1 MAQDK
6 KVFEIKINGLT
17 ESVDAVKSLN
27 KELNILDEKLKSL
40 QNAKIN
46 IKVQGNTPD
55 TTKTKVSGNTGTDS
69 QVEKQTQQQ
78 NALAKLQ
85 QQIAQQ
91 QAKNAAMVTTEY
103 QQQYQELVKIREA
116 NKEVEQIQ
124 KQIATGVRDTN
135 GEYTN
140 TLQGQRAYLS
150 ELQKTFNSQEMGTEE
165 WRKAADELLRVRELV
180 KGIEQSTGDYR
191 RNVGNYPSGAKELVT
206 LFQEYQQQIEET
218 NRSLNELKNSMS
230 GLSQDS
236 DEYKKIAVQ
245 VSELEDKLSETTE
258 AAKGLNDELSKKIQI
273 NVGSTVQYFDDVD
286 QAAENLQKQLRAL
299 ALEGQQGTKQW
310 NDTINAYGRVQK
322 AIMATTREVDAFVAS
337 STGLKQ
343 TISIMQGF
351 SGLAS
356 LGVGIQGLFGGQNED
371 LDKALQKFTQLTL
384 VMQGIQ
390 TIQKQMATEGDA
402 FGRIMKQS
410 WDWANGIAGAFG
422 KITGKIL
429 GIIPG
434 AKSVGNALK
443 NSLQWIGNKGSQ
455 IKSLIDVNAV
465 NNEIKQVQKELNDMA
480 FTASNVALQQYSTN
494 FQKIADIAAKVKIAP
509 DTKGL
514 QEVSN
519 YISLMEEELERL
531 KQDDISFGRIDPTI
545 KDDIN
550 QLTQD
555 LDKWKDIQLKIETGD
570 TKGALESINEEL
582 NTMGE
587 TLKNNAQ
594 QTDEATQ
601 KYAELQ
607 QKLAQLKQQSAEAEQ
622 NTGTLGKGLSKLGV
636 FGKVVSSVLIGIGRA
651 AKIAAASLKAL
662 AASTV
667 ILLVIQVAL
676 EAVMKLIEG
685 LTSLWKD
692 WFGPSDSDLAK
703 TVENFDALAASIE
716 NANNKLQDLN
726 KQVERKQTTG
736 ALSSYDALKEKLNNV
751 KASAEEA
758 RKSLQQ
764 YAAELETTKAL
775 NDDNVSDF
783 ETDTWWNSEDSYSSM
798 EDFKKRYKVLVKAVS
813 QGVDEMKAKTGSGG
827 WFLTADDAKA
837 DLAVMQKAI
846 IGKIQYDINN
856 IDFSKGE
863 EAYREF
869 IQIINDETNASALAN
884 IEELFPE
891 DKWQQG
897 LKRRI
902 DAYRNF
908 AEQYLDLNAQ
918 MAAANRELQRTI
930 DDNNNAAIDDPYERA
945 NAQRKTAMEREL
957 QDAADNEELKASIR
971 AKYAREERDA
981 KKAHQKQLEADAK
994 AARQKALQNQYTA
1007 MQSEIDLMQD
1017 GLEKQ
1022 KKILE
1027 LQKKQA
1033 VDAATEQGASK
1044 KTIANIIENYNRQIL
1059 KLELE
1064 FTKNIE
1070 KLYKTRNQNLLQLEL
1085 DYLAQIK
1092 EVDRSIWDRQMDIKR
1107 QMEEFVQ
1114 QDYEFNLNFE
1124 ITENQPIEKYVD
1136 NLVGYYTDLEKAQQ
1150 QYVERKKKLDIEAEN
1165 EQYNRNKTDV
1175 DEQYQ
1180 ERLRSYS
1187 DWLDTQNEL
1196 LNQALEDGLISQTQ
1210 YDNMKTE
1217 NQKKADQYLQDE
1229 TERYNANIEQM
1240 DKDHQQKLTEIDRN
1254 ALEEK
1259 RQYTKEA
1266 LDNIIQTYNDFY
1278 NEIEQIGEL
1287 KTKKNVSAIG
1297 IINFKKEKAN
1307 LKNMKSQYEKLM
1319 ADLQKEYQDLQ
1330 AKFDNNEI
1338 SFNDFR
1344 LAQKELDDL
1353 VAEINA
1359 KYADV
1364 NNRLNSLFSTV
1375 VQSVMQAT
1383 QQYVQ
1388 AFSSIWSSIS
1398 SLMEMSLDNEE
1409 RRLEKEKEILDE
1421 EYDMLEE
1428 QYQKQEELEK
1438 KHTDR
1443 INSIEDEL
1451 KTARGDR
1458 REHLIDQ
1465 LAQERNAQL
1474 KALENERAIEKEKEQ
1489 NQKKQQ
1495 QLEKQQE
1502 ALEKKRWE
1510 QNKKNQIVQATI
1522 NTYTAVTNALAVQP
1536 WFVGLALSAVALAL
1550 GMAQVSKIQAQKYY
1564 AKGGLLEGK
1573 PHSQGGIKVGNTGIE
1588 VEGGE
1593 FVTNKITTRQNLPLL
1608 EYINSKKK
1616 PLTREDIINYYDGKE
1631 RPFIT
1636 KSITNKFAQGGELS
1650 TMQNIDVRD
1659 LVNYQQ
1665 PQDNAQYVVSVV
1677 DIINAADN
1685 VRNVQTLAGLN
1696 R

>member
-27 KELNILDEKLKSL
+27 KELNTLDEKLKSL

-55 TTKTKVSGNTGTDS
+55 TTKVKVSGNTGTNS

-103 QQQYQELVKIREA
+103 QQQYQELVKIKEA

-206 LFQEYQQQIEET
+206 LFQEYQTQIEET
-218 NRSLNELKNSMS
+218 NRSLNELKDSMR

-286 QAAENLQKQLRAL
+286 QAAESLQKQLRAL

-310 NDTINAYGRVQK
+310 NDTINAYGKVQK
-322 AIMATTREVDAFVAS
+322 AIMATTREVDAFIAS

-343 TISIMQGF
+343 TITIMQGF
-351 SGLAS
+351 TGVAS
-356 LGVGIQGLFGGQNED
+356 LGQGLMGLFGGQSEE
-371 LDKALQKFTQLTL
+371 LDKTLAKFTQMTMIL
-384 VMQGIQ
+384 QGIQ
-390 TIQKQMATEGDA
+390 TIKKQMETEGDA
-402 FGRIMKQS
+402 FGQMMTKTWS
-410 WDWANGIAGAFG
+410 WVDGL
-422 KITGKIL
+422 T
-429 GIIPG
+429 
-434 AKSVGNALK
+434 S
-443 NSLQWIGNKGSQ
+443 SLSKTI
-455 IKSLIDVNAV
+455 
-465 NNEIKQVQKELNDMA
+465 KELDSYGRVIKKYGSGEDELFVGAVDHLQA
-480 FTASNVALQQYSTN
+480 FADKIHQLPSEVFDAYKNMIRTADKNKVNFFDLFAFDSDELRKKFGDEVADAMDKLN
-494 FQKIADIAAKVKIAP
+494 
-509 DTKGL
+509 
-514 QEVSN
+514 E
-519 YISLMEEELERL
+519 SLA
-531 KQDDISFGRIDPTI
+531 
-545 KDDIN
+545 N
-550 QLTQD
+550 
-555 LDKWKDIQLKIETGD
+555 
-570 TKGALESINEEL
+570 
-582 NTMGE
+582 
-587 TLKNNAQ
+587 NNAS
-594 QTDEATQ
+594 DAADDLKDYAT
-601 KYAELQ
+601 AEQMATGSTTGLTTSMMKLGKAGPVVARGL
-607 QKLAQLKQQSAEAEQ
+607 KLA
-622 NTGTLGKGLSKLGV
+622 
-636 FGKVVSSVLIGIGRA
+636 A
-651 AKIAAASLKAL
+651 AGLKAL
-662 AASTV
+662 VSASVVGLIIVAITEALN
-667 ILLVIQVAL
+667 LLTDGLKWLYDTITGNDL
-676 EAVMKLIEG
+676 GKAVE
-685 LTSLWKD
+685 D
-692 WFGPSDSDLAK
+692 
-703 TVENFDALAASIE
+703 FDGLAASIE

-726 KQVERKQTTG
+726 KQIERKQTTG
-736 ALSSYDALKEKLNNV
+736 ALSSYDALKEKLDNV

-764 YAAELETTKAL
+764 YAAELETTKDL

-798 EDFKKRYKVLVKAVS
+798 EDFKKRYQTLVKAVS
-813 QGVDEMKAKTGSGG
+813 QGVDEMEAKTGDGSW
-827 WFLTADDAKA
+827 WFTADDAKN

-846 IGKIQYDINN
+846 IGKIQYDISN
-856 IDFSKGE
+856 IDFSKPE
-863 EAYREF
+863 EAYRKF

-930 DDNNNAAIDDPYERA
+930 DDNNNAAIDDPYQRA
-945 NAQRKTAMEREL
+945 NAQRQTAMEREL
-957 QDAADNEELKASIR
+957 QDAANNEELKASIR

-981 KKAHQKQLEADAK
+981 RRAHQKQLAADAK

-1007 MQSEIDLMQD
+1007 MQAEIDLMQD

-1033 VDAATEQGASK
+1033 VDSAREQGASK
-1044 KTIANIIENYNRQIL
+1044 ATIAKIVENYNRQIL
-1059 KLELE
+1059 KLEID

-1085 DYLAQIK
+1085 DYLAQLK
-1092 EVDRSIWDRQMDIKR
+1092 EVDRSIWDRQMDIKK
-1107 QMEEFVQ
+1107 QIEDFAQ

-1124 ITENQPIEKYVD
+1124 ITNNPPIEEYVN
-1136 NLVGYYTDLEKAQQ
+1136 NLVKYYQDLESAQQ

-1165 EQYNRNKTDV
+1165 EQYNRNKVDA

-1180 ERLRSYS
+1180 ERTRSYTQ
-1187 DWLDTQNEL
+1187 WLETQNEL
-1196 LNQALEDGLISQTQ
+1196 LDQALKDGLISQTQ
-1210 YDNMKTE
+1210 YDKMERE
-1217 NQKKADQYLQDE
+1217 NQNKADQYLQDE

-1240 DKDHQQKLTEIDRN
+1240 DKDHQQRLAEIDRN
-1254 ALEEK
+1254 ATEQK

-1266 LDNIIQTYNDFY
+1266 LDNLIQTYNDFY
-1278 NEIEQIGEL
+1278 NEIEQIGE
-1287 KTKKNVSAIG
+1287 KQTKKNTSGIG
-1297 IINFKKEKAN
+1297 IINYTKEKAN
-1307 LKNMKSQYEKLM
+1307 LKNMQSQYTKLM
-1319 ADLQKEYQDLQ
+1319 TDIQKEYQDLQ
-1330 AKFDNNEI
+1330 TKFDNNEI

-1344 LAQKELDDL
+1344 LAKKELDGL
-1353 VAEINA
+1353 SAEITE
-1359 KYADV
+1359 KYNDV
-1364 NNRLNSLFSTV
+1364 SNKLKNLFSTV

-1398 SLMEMSLDNEE
+1398 SLMEMSLDNEQ
-1409 RRLEKEKEILDE
+1409 RRLEKEQELLQE

-1443 INSIEDEL
+1443 VNSIEDEL

-1465 LAQERNAQL
+1465 LAQERNAQI
-1474 KALENERAIEKEKEQ
+1474 KALENERAIGKEKEQ

-1522 NTYTAVTNALAVQP
+1522 NTYTAVSNALAVSP

-1550 GMAQVSKIQAQKYY
+1550 GMAQVAKIKAQKYY
-1564 AKGGLLEGK
+1564 ADGGLLTGK
-1573 PHSQGGIKVGNTGIE
+1573 SHSQGGIKIPGTNIE
-1588 VEGGE
+1588 VEGNE
-1593 FVTNKITTRQNLPLL
+1593 YVINKTTTKYNQPLV
-1608 EYINSKKK
+1608 EYINSK
-1616 PLTREDIINYYDGKE
+1616 R
-1631 RPFIT
+1631 RPIT
-1636 KSITNKFAQGGELS
+1636 KEDLINFYDNGQHKLINKNLTGKYAEGGQLPV
-1650 TMQNIDVRD
+1650 MNDIDVRD

-1665 PQDNAQYVVSVV
+1665 PQDNTQYVVSVV
-1677 DIINAADN
+1677 DIVNAADN
-1685 VRNVQTLAGLN
+1685 VRQIETLAGIN
-1696 R
+1696 K

>member
-1 MAQDK
+1 MKDK
-6 KVFEIKINGLT
+6 KVFTIQINNLQ

-27 KELNILDEKLKSL
+27 KELNTLDEKLKSL

-55 TTKTKVSGNTGTDS
+55 TTKVKVSGNTGTDS

-103 QQQYQELVKIREA
+103 QQQYQELVKIKEA

-124 KQIATGVRDTN
+124 KQIATGVRDAN

-206 LFQEYQQQIEET
+206 LFQEYQTQIEET

-310 NDTINAYGRVQK
+310 NDTINAYGKVQK
-322 AIMATTREVDAFVAS
+322 AIMATTREVDAFIAS

-343 TISIMQGF
+343 TITIMQGF
-351 SGLAS
+351 TGVAS
-356 LGVGIQGLFGGQNED
+356 LGQGLMGLFGGQSEEF
-371 LDKALQKFTQLTL
+371 DKMLAKFTQMTL
-384 VMQGIQ
+384 VLQGIQ
-390 TIQKQMATEGDA
+390 TIKKQMETEGDA
-402 FGRIMKQS
+402 FGKIMSKTWNWVDGLTNNLSKTIKELDSYRRVIKKYGSEKNDLFKGATEQM
-410 WDWANGIAGAFG
+410 IAFRD
-422 KITGKIL
+422 KIRQLPSEVLDAYNNMLHT
-429 GIIPG
+429 
-434 AKSVGNALK
+434 AKEK
-443 NSLQWIGNKGSQ
+443 ENKVN
-455 IKSLIDVNAV
+455 LIDLFAFDSDELRKKFG
-465 NNEIKQVQKELNDMA
+465 NE
-480 FTASNVALQQYSTN
+480 VADAMDKFN
-494 FQKIADIAAKVKIAP
+494 
-509 DTKGL
+509 
-514 QEVSN
+514 E
-519 YISLMEEELERL
+519 SLA
-531 KQDDISFGRIDPTI
+531 
-545 KDDIN
+545 N
-550 QLTQD
+550 
-555 LDKWKDIQLKIETGD
+555 
-570 TKGALESINEEL
+570 
-582 NTMGE
+582 
-587 TLKNNAQ
+587 NNAS
-594 QTDEATQ
+594 DAANDLKDFAT
-601 KYAELQ
+601 A
-607 QKLAQLKQQSAEAEQ
+607 AQMAQGST
-622 NTGTLGKGLSKLGV
+622 TGLTSSMMKLGKAGP
-636 FGKVVSSVLIGIGRA
+636 VV
-651 AKIAAASLKAL
+651 AKGMRVAAAGLKAL
-662 AASTV
+662 MSATV
-667 ILLVIQVAL
+667 VGLIIVAITEAINLLIDGV
-676 EAVMKLIEG
+676 KLLHDTITG
-685 LTSLWKD
+685 N
-692 WFGPSDSDLAK
+692 DLGKA
-703 TVENFDALAASIE
+703 VENFDGLAASIE

-726 KQVERKQTTG
+726 KETERKQTTG
-736 ALSSYDALKEKLNNV
+736 ALSSYDALKEKLDNV

-798 EDFKKRYKVLVKAVS
+798 DDFKKRYQTLVKAVS
-813 QGVDEMKAKTGSGG
+813 QGVDEMEAKTGSGSW
-827 WFLTADDAKA
+827 WFTADDAKN

-846 IGKIQYDINN
+846 IGKIQYDISN
-856 IDFSKGE
+856 IDFSKPE
-863 EAYREF
+863 EAYRKF

-891 DKWQQG
+891 DQWQQG

-908 AEQYLDLNAQ
+908 AEQYLDLDAQ

-930 DDNNNAAIDDPYERA
+930 DDNNNAAIDDPYQRA
-945 NAQRKTAMEREL
+945 NAQRQTAMEREL
-957 QDAADNEELKASIR
+957 EDAANNEELKASIR

-981 KKAHQKQLEADAK
+981 RRAHQKQLAADAK

-1007 MQSEIDLMQD
+1007 MQAEIDLMQE

-1033 VDAATEQGASK
+1033 VDSAREQGASK
-1044 KTIANIIENYNRQIL
+1044 ATIAKIVENYNRQIL
-1059 KLELE
+1059 KLELD

-1085 DYLAQIK
+1085 DYLAQLK
-1092 EVDRSIWDRQMDIKR
+1092 EVDRSIWDRQMDIKK
-1107 QMEEFVQ
+1107 QIEDFAQ
-1114 QDYEFNLNFE
+1114 QDYEFKLNFE
-1124 ITENQPIEKYVD
+1124 ITDNPSIEEYVN
-1136 NLVGYYTDLEKAQQ
+1136 NLVKYYQDLESAQQ
-1150 QYVERKKKLDIEAEN
+1150 QYVERKKKLDVEAEN
-1165 EQYNRNKTDV
+1165 EQYNRNKTDA

-1196 LNQALEDGLISQTQ
+1196 LDQALKDGLISQTQ
-1210 YDNMKTE
+1210 YDNMKSE

-1240 DKDHQQKLTEIDRN
+1240 DKDHQQRLVEIDRN
-1254 ALEEK
+1254 ANEQK
-1259 RQYTKEA
+1259 RQNTKEA
-1266 LDNIIQTYNDFY
+1266 LDNVIQTYNDFY
-1278 NEIEQIGEL
+1278 NEIEQAGE
-1287 KTKKNVSAIG
+1287 KQTKQNTSGIG
-1297 IINFKKEKAN
+1297 IINYTKERAN
-1307 LKNMKSQYEKLM
+1307 LKNMQSQYTKLM
-1319 ADLQKEYQDLQ
+1319 TDIQKEYQDLQ
-1330 AKFDNNEI
+1330 NKFDNNEI

-1344 LAQKELDDL
+1344 LAKKELDGL
-1353 VAEINA
+1353 SAEITE
-1359 KYADV
+1359 KY
-1364 NNRLNSLFSTV
+1364 NNVSNQLKNLFSTV
-1375 VQSVMQAT
+1375 AQSVMQAT

-1388 AFSSIWSSIS
+1388 SFSSIWSSIS
-1398 SLMEMSLDNEE
+1398 SLMEMSLDNEQ
-1409 RRLEKEKEILDE
+1409 RRLEKEQELLEE

-1443 INSIEDEL
+1443 VNSIEDEL

-1465 LAQERNAQL
+1465 LAQERNAQI
-1474 KALENERAIEKEKEQ
+1474 KALDNERAIEKEKEQ

-1536 WFVGLALSAVALAL
+1536 WFLGLALSAVALAL
-1550 GMAQVSKIQAQKYY
+1550 GMAQVAKIQSQKYY

-1636 KSITNKFAQGGELS
+1636 KSITNKFGQGGELPI
-1650 TMQNIDVRD
+1650 MQNIDVRD
-1659 LVNYQQ
+1659 LVNYT
-1665 PQDNAQYVVSVV
+1665 PQTDDRPIYVAVTEIENAME
-1677 DIINAADN
+1677 N
-1685 VRNVQTLAGLN
+1685 VRQVRVLAGAD
-1696 R
+1696 

>member
-27 KELNILDEKLKSL
+27 KELNTLDEKLKSL

-55 TTKTKVSGNTGTDS
+55 TTKTKVSGNTGTNS

-103 QQQYQELVKIREA
+103 QQQYQELVKIKEA

-206 LFQEYQQQIEET
+206 LFQEYQTQIEET

-258 AAKGLNDELSKKIQI
+258 TAKGLNDELSKKIQI

-322 AIMATTREVDAFVAS
+322 AIMATTREVDAFIAS

-343 TISIMQGF
+343 TIAVMQGF

-356 LGVGIQGLFGGQNED
+356 LGVGIQGLFGGQNEE
-371 LDKALQKFTQLTL
+371 LDKSLQKFTQLTL
-384 VMQGIQ
+384 VMQGLQ
-390 TIQKQMATEGDA
+390 TVQKQMQTEGDA
-402 FGRIMKQS
+402 FGRILKQS
-410 WDWANGIAGAFG
+410 WEWANKLAGGIGSLIG
-422 KITGKIL
+422 KIPGIKQLGQVGKK
-429 GIIPG
+429 
-434 AKSVGNALK
+434 AFEWA
-443 NSLQWIGNKGSQ
+443 GNKGTQ
-455 IKSLIDVNAV
+455 IKSVIDVNAV
-465 NNEIKQVQKELNDMA
+465 EKEIKQVQKELNDMA
-480 FTASNVALQQYSTN
+480 FTASNVALQQYSVN

-531 KQDDISFGRIDPTI
+531 KQDDISFGSIDPTI

-555 LDKWKDIQLKIETGD
+555 IDKWKDIQIKIETGD
-570 TKGALESINEEL
+570 AKGALESINDEL

-587 TLKNNAQ
+587 TLKNNAEQ
-594 QTDEATQ
+594 SDEAAQ
-601 KYAELQ
+601 KYAQLQ
-607 QKLAQLKQQSAEAEQ
+607 QKLAELKQQSAEAQ
-622 NTGTLGKGLSKLGV
+622 SKLGVLGKSLSKLGG
-636 FGKVVSSVLIGIGRA
+636 FGKGVASVLIGISNA
-651 AKIAAASLKAL
+651 AKIAAKSLKAM

-667 ILLVIQVAL
+667 ILLAIQLAL

-685 LTSLWKD
+685 LTSLWNWATGAD
-692 WFGPSDSDLAK
+692 TAK
-703 TVENFDALAASIE
+703 LVENFDGLAASIE
-716 NANNKLQDLN
+716 NAKNKLDDLN
-726 KQVERKQTTG
+726 KQTERKKAEG
-736 ALSSYDALKEKLNNV
+736 AINSYQELKEKIDNV
-751 KASAEEA
+751 
-758 RKSLQQ
+758 
-764 YAAELETTKAL
+764 TKAAQQAGTSL
-775 NDDNVSDF
+775 KQFVSDMENTKDINLKTF

-798 EDFKKRYKVLVKAVS
+798 NDFKKRYQTLVKAVS
-813 QGVDEMKAKTGSGG
+813 QGVDEMKAKTGSGSW
-827 WFLTADDAKA
+827 WFTADDAKS
-837 DLAVMQKAI
+837 DLAEMQKAI
-846 IGKIQYDINN
+846 IGKLQYDINN
-856 IDFSKGE
+856 IDFSEGE
-863 EAYREF
+863 DAYRKF
-869 IQIINDETNASALAN
+869 INLINDETNASALAN
-884 IEELFPE
+884 IDELFPE

-897 LKRRI
+897 LKQRI

-908 AEQYLDLNAQ
+908 AEQMYGLNTQLAQQTASMARQIQDNLD
-918 MAAANRELQRTI
+918 
-930 DDNNNAAIDDPYERA
+930 AAISDPYQRA
-945 NAQRKTAMEREL
+945 NAQRKTAMQREL
-957 QDAADNEELKASIR
+957 EEAKGNAKLQDSIR
-971 AKYAREERDA
+971 QKYAREEADA
-981 KKAHQKQLEADAK
+981 RKAHQKQLAADAK

-1007 MQSEIDLMQD
+1007 MQAEIDLMED

-1033 VDAATEQGASK
+1033 VDAAREQGASK
-1044 KTIANIIENYNRQIL
+1044 ATIAKIVENYNRQIL

-1085 DYLAQIK
+1085 EYLAQLK
-1092 EVDRSIWDRQMDIKR
+1092 EVDRSIWDRQMDIKK
-1107 QMEEFVQ
+1107 QIEDFAQ

-1124 ITENQPIEKYVD
+1124 ITNNPPIEEYVN
-1136 NLVGYYTDLEKAQQ
+1136 NLVGYYQDLEAAQQ

-1165 EQYNRNKTDV
+1165 EQYDRNQTDAY
-1175 DEQYQ
+1175 EQYQ
-1180 ERLRSYS
+1180 ERTRAYS
-1187 DWLDTQNEL
+1187 QWLETQNEL
-1196 LNQALEDGLISQTQ
+1196 LKQALEDGLITQTQ
-1210 YDNMKTE
+1210 YDEMERE
-1217 NQKKADQYLQDE
+1217 NHEKANQYLEDE
-1229 TERYNANIEQM
+1229 NARYIANLEQM
-1240 DKDHQQKLTEIDRN
+1240 DKDHQQRLAEIDRN
-1254 ALEEK
+1254 ATDQK

-1278 NEIEQIGEL
+1278 NEIEQTAERN
-1287 KTKKNVSAIG
+1287 TKQNTSGIG
-1297 IINFKKEKAN
+1297 IINYTKERAN
-1307 LKNMKSQYEKLM
+1307 LKNVQSQYTKLM
-1319 ADLQKEYQDLQ
+1319 TDIQKEYQDLQ
-1330 AKFDNNEI
+1330 NKFDNNEI

-1344 LAQKELDDL
+1344 LAKKELDGL
-1353 VAEINA
+1353 SAEITE
-1359 KYADV
+1359 KYNDV
-1364 NNRLNSLFSTV
+1364 SNKLKTLFSTV
-1375 VQSVMQAT
+1375 AQSVMQAT

-1409 RRLEKEKEILDE
+1409 RRLEKQQELLEE

-1443 INSIEDEL
+1443 VNSIEDEL

-1458 REHLIDQ
+1458 RENLINQ
-1465 LAQERNAQL
+1465 LAQEKNAQI

-1495 QLEKQQE
+1495 QLEKQQK

-1510 QNKKNQIVQATI
+1510 ENKRNQIVQATI
-1522 NTYTAVTNALAVQP
+1522 NTFTAVTNALSVQP
-1536 WFVGLALSAVALAL
+1536 WFLGLALSAVALAL
-1550 GMAQVSKIQAQKYY
+1550 GMANVAKIKAQKYY
-1564 AKGGLLEGK
+1564 ADGGLLTGK
-1573 PHSQGGIKVGNTGIE
+1573 SHSQGGIKIPGTNIE
-1588 VEGGE
+1588 VEGNE
-1593 FVTNKITTRQNLPLL
+1593 YVINKTTTKYNQPLV
-1608 EYINSKKK
+1608 EYINSK
-1616 PLTREDIINYYDGKE
+1616 R
-1631 RPFIT
+1631 RPIT
-1636 KSITNKFAQGGELS
+1636 KDDLINFYDNGQHKLINKNLTGKYAEGGQLPV
-1650 TMQNIDVRD
+1650 MNDIDVRD

-1665 PQDNAQYVVSVV
+1665 PQDNTQYVVSVV

-1685 VRNVQTLAGLN
+1685 VRSIQTLAGIN
-1696 R
+1696 K

>member
-27 KELNILDEKLKSL
+27 KELNTLDEKLKLL

-55 TTKTKVSGNTGTDS
+55 TTKAKVSGNTGTNS

-103 QQQYQELVKIREA
+103 QQQYQELVKIKEA

-124 KQIATGVRDTN
+124 KQIATGVRDAN

-286 QAAENLQKQLRAL
+286 QAAESLQKQLRAL

-310 NDTINAYGRVQK
+310 NDTINAYGKVQK
-322 AIMATTREVDAFVAS
+322 AIMATTREVDAFIAS

-343 TISIMQGF
+343 TINIMQGF
-351 SGLAS
+351 AGVAS
-356 LGVGIQGLFGGQNED
+356 LGMGIQGLFGGQNEE
-371 LDKALQKFTQLTL
+371 LDKSLQKFTQLTL
-384 VMQGIQ
+384 VMQGLQ
-390 TIQKQMATEGDA
+390 SVQKQMQTEGDA

-410 WDWANGIAGAFG
+410 WDWTNNAVAGIGSLIG
-422 KITGKIL
+422 KIPGIKQL
-429 GIIPG
+429 GQVTKKAFERLG
-434 AKSVGNALK
+434 E
-443 NSLQWIGNKGSQ
+443 KGTQ
-455 IKSLIDVNAV
+455 IKSVIDVNAV
-465 NNEIKQVQKELNDMA
+465 EKEIKQVQKELEDMPINA
-480 FTASNVALQQYSTN
+480 VEVGIENYANSFKRISELASQ
-494 FQKIADIAAKVKIAP
+494 VKINP

-514 QEVSN
+514 EEVN
-519 YISLMEEELERL
+519 RWILTLETGL
-531 KQDDISFGRIDPTI
+531 KQLKEDDIKFGAVDPTI

-550 QLTQD
+550 EVTQQ
-555 LDKWKDIQLKIETGD
+555 LDKWKDIKLKIETGD
-570 TKGALESINEEL
+570 AQGALEDINGQITE
-582 NTMGE
+582 MGDNMR
-587 TLKNNAQ
+587 TAAQ
-594 QTDEATQ
+594 DSDEAT
-601 KYAELQ
+601 KRFIDLNE
-607 QKLAQLKQQSAEAEQ
+607 KLAQLKQQSAEAQ
-622 NTGTLGKGLSKLGV
+622 NKLGVLGKGLSKLGGFGNV
-636 FGKVVSSVLIGIGRA
+636 FAKGLIMISNA
-651 AKIAAASLKAL
+651 AKIAAKSLKAM

-667 ILLVIQVAL
+667 ILLAIQLAL

-685 LTSLWKD
+685 LTSLWNWATGAD
-692 WFGPSDSDLAK
+692 TAK
-703 TVENFDALAASIE
+703 LVENFDGLAASIE
-716 NANNKLQDLN
+716 NAKNKLDDLN
-726 KQVERKQTTG
+726 KQTERKRAEGTIN
-736 ALSSYDALKEKLNNV
+736 SYQELKEKI
-751 KASAEEA
+751 
-758 RKSLQQ
+758 
-764 YAAELETTKAL
+764 
-775 NDDNVSDF
+775 DNVTKSAQQAGASLKQFVSDMENTKDIDLKTF

-798 EDFKKRYKVLVKAVS
+798 NDFKKRYQTLVKAVS
-813 QGVDEMKAKTGSGG
+813 QGVDEMKAKTGSGSW
-827 WFLTADDAKA
+827 WFTADDAKS
-837 DLAVMQKAI
+837 DLADMQKAI
-846 IGKIQYDINN
+846 IGKLQYDINN
-856 IDFSKGE
+856 IDFSEGE
-863 EAYREF
+863 DAYRKF
-869 IQIINDETNASALAN
+869 INLINDETNASALAN
-884 IEELFPE
+884 IDELFPE

-897 LKRRI
+897 LKQRI
-902 DAYRNF
+902 DAYRDF
-908 AEQYLDLNAQ
+908 AEQMYNLNTQ
-918 MAAANRELQRTI
+918 MAAQTAATLQQI
-930 DDNNNAAIDDPYERA
+930 QDNNNAAIDDPYQRA

-957 QDAADNEELKASIR
+957 KDAEGNAKLQESIR

-981 KKAHQKQLEADAK
+981 RKAHQKQLAADAK

-1007 MQSEIDLMQD
+1007 MQAEIDLMED

-1033 VDAATEQGASK
+1033 VDAAREQGASK
-1044 KTIANIIENYNRQIL
+1044 ATIAKIVENYNRQIL

-1085 DYLAQIK
+1085 EYLAQLK
-1092 EVDRSIWDRQMDIKR
+1092 EVDRSIWDRQMDIKK
-1107 QMEEFVQ
+1107 QIEDFAQ

-1124 ITENQPIEKYVD
+1124 ITNNPPIEEYVN
-1136 NLVGYYTDLEKAQQ
+1136 NLVKYYQDLESAQQ

-1165 EQYNRNKTDV
+1165 EQYDRDTNDAY
-1175 DEQYQ
+1175 EQYQ
-1180 ERLRSYS
+1180 ERTRAYS
-1187 DWLDTQNEL
+1187 QWLETQNEL
-1196 LNQALEDGLISQTQ
+1196 LKQALEEGLISQTQ
-1210 YDNMKTE
+1210 YDEMERE
-1217 NQKKADQYLQDE
+1217 NHEKANQYLEDE
-1229 TERYNANIEQM
+1229 NARYIANLEQM
-1240 DKDHQQKLTEIDRN
+1240 EKDHNQRLLEIDRN
-1254 ALEEK
+1254 ATDQK

-1278 NEIEQIGEL
+1278 NEIEQTAERN
-1287 KTKKNVSAIG
+1287 TKQNTSGIG
-1297 IINFKKEKAN
+1297 IINYTKERAN
-1307 LKNMKSQYEKLM
+1307 LKNVQSQYTKLM
-1319 ADLQKEYQDLQ
+1319 TDIQKEYQDLQ
-1330 AKFDNNEI
+1330 TKFDNNEI

-1344 LAQKELDDL
+1344 LAKKELDGL
-1353 VAEINA
+1353 SAEITE
-1359 KYADV
+1359 KYNDV
-1364 NNRLNSLFSTV
+1364 SNKLKTLFSTV
-1375 VQSVMQAT
+1375 AQSVMQAT

-1409 RRLEKEKEILDE
+1409 RRLEKQQELLEE

-1443 INSIEDEL
+1443 VNSIEDEL

-1458 REHLIDQ
+1458 RENLINQ
-1465 LAQERNAQL
+1465 LAQEKNAQI

-1495 QLEKQQE
+1495 QLEKQQK

-1510 QNKKNQIVQATI
+1510 QNKRNQIVQATI
-1522 NTYTAVTNALAVQP
+1522 NTFTAVTNALAVQP

-1550 GMAQVSKIQAQKYY
+1550 GMANVAKIKAQKYY
-1564 AKGGLLEGK
+1564 ADGGLLTGK
-1573 PHSQGGIKVGNTGIE
+1573 SHSQGGIKIPGTNIE
-1588 VEGGE
+1588 VEGNE
-1593 FVTNKITTRQNLPLL
+1593 YVINKTTTKYNQPLV
-1608 EYINSKKK
+1608 EYINSKRRPITRDDLINFYDNGQHKLINK
-1616 PLTREDIINYYDGKE
+1616 NLTGKYAE
-1631 RPFIT
+1631 
-1636 KSITNKFAQGGELS
+1636 GGQLPV
-1650 TMQNIDVRD
+1650 MNDIDVRD

-1685 VRNVQTLAGLN
+1685 VRSIQTLAGIN
-1696 R
+1696 K

>member
-1 MAQDK
+1 MKDK
-6 KVFEIKINGLT
+6 KVFTIQINNLQ

-27 KELNILDEKLKSL
+27 KELNTLDEKLKSL

-55 TTKTKVSGNTGTDS
+55 TTKTKVSGNTGTNS

-91 QAKNAAMVTTEY
+91 QAKNAALVTNEY
-103 QQQYQELVKIREA
+103 QQQYQELVKIKEQ

-206 LFQEYQQQIEET
+206 LFQEYQTQIEET

-286 QAAENLQKQLRAL
+286 QAAEQLQKQLRAL

-322 AIMATTREVDAFVAS
+322 AIMATTREVDAFIAS

-343 TISIMQGF
+343 TISIMEGF

-356 LGVGIQGLFGGQNED
+356 LSVGIQGLFGGQNEE

-384 VMQGIQ
+384 VMQGLQ
-390 TIQKQMATEGDA
+390 TVQKQMNTEGDT
-402 FGRIMKQS
+402 FGRIMKRS
-410 WDWANGIAGAFG
+410 WDWTNDAVTGIGKLIG
-422 KITGKIL
+422 KIPGLKQLGQAGKAAFEWMGKKGTEI
-429 GIIPG
+429 
-434 AKSVGNALK
+434 KSVIDY
-443 NSLQWIGNKGSQ
+443 NSVQ
-455 IKSLIDVNAV
+455 A
-465 NNEIKQVQKELNDMA
+465 EIKKVEEELLNLPNRA
-480 FTASNVALQQYSTN
+480 ENIWIKQYSGIFTE
-494 FQKIADIAAKVKIAP
+494 ISDLAAKIKIAP
-509 DTKGL
+509 NTEGL
-514 QEVSN
+514 ESVKNIISGLEKQLSDLNEMDIRFGGNVPEIQE
-519 YISLMEEELERL
+519 
-531 KQDDISFGRIDPTI
+531 DIANIT
-545 KDDIN
+545 
-550 QLTQD
+550 TE

-570 TKGALESINEEL
+570 TQGALDAVNEQLQTMATDLNNVGNMSDDTAKKYTELTTELSEL
-582 NTMGE
+582 NVQSKE
-587 TLKNNAQ
+587 SQ
-594 QTDEATQ
+594 QN
-601 KYAELQ
+601 L
-607 QKLAQLKQQSAEAEQ
+607 
-622 NTGTLGKGLSKLGV
+622 GTFGTALSKMGG
-636 FGKVVSSVLIGIGRA
+636 FGKVAASALIGIGKA
-651 AKIAAASLKAL
+651 AKIAAASLKAM

-667 ILLVIQVAL
+667 ILLAIQVAL
-676 EAVMKLIEG
+676 ELVMKLIEG
-685 LTSLWKD
+685 LTSAWKYF
-692 WFGPSDSDLAK
+692 FGPSDSDLAK

-716 NANNKLQDLN
+716 NANNKLEDLN
-726 KQVERKQTTG
+726 KQIERKQTSG

-751 KASAEEA
+751 KAAAEEA
-758 RKSLQQ
+758 RRSLQQ
-764 YAAELETTKAL
+764 YAAELETTKKL

-798 EDFKKRYKVLVKAVS
+798 EDFKKRYQTLVKAVS
-813 QGVDEMKAKTGSGG
+813 QGVDEMKAKTGSGS
-827 WFLTADDAKA
+827 WWLTADDAKA
-837 DLAVMQKAI
+837 DLAEMQKAI

-856 IDFSKGE
+856 IDFSKPE
-863 EAYREF
+863 AAYRQF
-869 IQIINDETNASALAN
+869 INIINQETNASALAN
-884 IEELFPE
+884 IDQLFPE
-891 DKWQQG
+891 DQWQQG

-918 MAAANRELQRTI
+918 MAAGNRQLQRTI
-930 DDNNNAAIDDPYERA
+930 EDNYNAAIDDPYKRA
-945 NAQRKTAMEREL
+945 NAQRKTAMGREL
-957 QDAADNEELKASIR
+957 EDAANNEELKASIR

-981 KKAHQKQLEADAK
+981 RRAHQKQLAADAK

-1007 MQSEIDLMQD
+1007 MQAEIDLMQD
-1017 GLEKQ
+1017 GLAKQ
-1022 KKILE
+1022 KKTLE

-1033 VDAATEQGASK
+1033 VDSAREQGASK
-1044 KTIANIIENYNRQIL
+1044 ATIAKIVAGYNRQIL
-1059 KLELE
+1059 KLEQN
-1064 FTKNIE
+1064 FTKDIE
-1070 KLYKTRNQNLLQLEL
+1070 KLYKTRNENLLNLEL
-1085 DYLAQIK
+1085 EYLAQLK
-1092 EVDRSIWDRQMDIKR
+1092 EVDRSIWDRQMDIKK
-1107 QMEEFVQ
+1107 QMEDFAQ
-1114 QDYEFNLNFE
+1114 QDYEFNINFE
-1124 ITENQPIEKYVD
+1124 ITDNPPLEEYVN
-1136 NLVGYYTDLEKAQQ
+1136 NLVGYYMELESIQ
-1150 QYVERKKKLDIEAEN
+1150 QYYLERKKKLDIQAEN
-1165 EQYNRNKTDV
+1165 EQYDRDTEDAY
-1175 DEQYQ
+1175 EQYR
-1180 ERLRSYS
+1180 ERERAYS
-1187 DWLDTQNEL
+1187 QWLETQNGML
-1196 LNQALEDGLISQTQ
+1196 KQSLEEGLITQ
-1210 YDNMKTE
+1210 QEFDRLEKE
-1217 NQKKADQYLQDE
+1217 NQEKADEYLSDE
-1229 TERYNANIEQM
+1229 NAKYISNIEQM
-1240 DKDHQQKLTEIDRN
+1240 EKDHNQRLLEIDRN
-1254 ALEEK
+1254 ATEQR
-1259 RQYTKEA
+1259 RQYIKEE
-1266 LDNIIQTYNDFY
+1266 LDNILSTLNDFY
-1278 NEIEQIGEL
+1278 NEIEQAGE
-1287 KTKKNVSAIG
+1287 KNTKRNTSQLG
-1297 IINFKKEKAN
+1297 IINFSKERDN
-1307 LKNMKSQYEKLM
+1307 LKNMKSQYAKLM
-1319 ADLQKEYQDLQ
+1319 KEIQNEYQDLQ
-1330 AKFDNNEI
+1330 DKFDNNEI
-1338 SFNDFR
+1338 TFDDFR
-1344 LAQKELDDL
+1344 LAKKELDGLATDVEDKSNEVSNKLKNL
-1353 VAEINA
+1353 VP
-1359 KYADV
+1359 
-1364 NNRLNSLFSTV
+1364 TV
-1375 VQSVMQAT
+1375 IQSVMQT
-1383 QQYVQ
+1383 IQQYAQ

-1398 SLMEMSLDNEE
+1398 SLTEMSLDNEE
-1409 RRLEKEKEILDE
+1409 RRLEKEQELLEK

-1428 QYQKQEELEK
+1428 QYKKQEELEK

-1510 QNKKNQIVQATI
+1510 LNKKNQIVQATI
-1522 NTYTAVTNALAVQP
+1522 NTFTAVTNALAVPP
-1536 WFVGLALSAVALAL
+1536 WFVGLALSAVALGL
-1550 GMAQVSKIQAQKYY
+1550 GMAQVSKIKAQKYY

-1650 TMQNIDVRD
+1650 PMQNIDVRD
-1659 LVNYQQ
+1659 LVNYT
-1665 PQDNAQYVVSVV
+1665 AQTDDRPIYVSVTEIENV
-1677 DIINAADN
+1677 MEN
-1685 VRNVQTLAGLN
+1685 VRQVRVLAGAD
-1696 R
+1696 

>member
-27 KELNILDEKLKSL
+27 KELNTLDEKLKLL

-55 TTKTKVSGNTGTDS
+55 TTKTKVSGNTGTNS

-124 KQIATGVRDTN
+124 KQIATGVRDAN

-273 NVGSTVQYFDDVD
+273 NVGNSVQYFDDVD

-343 TISIMQGF
+343 TIAVMQGF

-356 LGVGIQGLFGGQNED
+356 LGVGIQGLFGGQNEE
-371 LDKALQKFTQLTL
+371 LDKSLQKFTQLTL
-384 VMQGIQ
+384 VMQGLQ
-390 TIQKQMATEGDA
+390 TVQKQMQTEGDA
-402 FGRIMKQS
+402 FGRILKQS
-410 WDWANGIAGAFG
+410 WEWANKLAGGIGSLIG
-422 KITGKIL
+422 KIPGLKQLGQVGKK
-429 GIIPG
+429 
-434 AKSVGNALK
+434 AFE
-443 NSLQWIGNKGSQ
+443 WMGNKGTQ
-455 IKSLIDVNAV
+455 IKSVIDYNSVQA
-465 NNEIKQVQKELNDMA
+465 EIKKVEKELNDLPNRA
-480 FTASNVALQQYSTN
+480 ENTWIKQYSGIFTE
-494 FQKIADIAAKVKIAP
+494 ISDLAAKIKIAP
-509 DTKGL
+509 DTEGL
-514 QEVSN
+514 NGVKKTISGLEAQLSELNEMDIRFGGNVPDIQE
-519 YISLMEEELERL
+519 
-531 KQDDISFGRIDPTI
+531 DITDVT
-545 KDDIN
+545 KE
-550 QLTQD
+550 

-570 TKGALESINEEL
+570 AQGALDAVNEQLQTMATDL
-582 NTMGE
+582 NNVGNMSDE
-587 TLKNNAQ
+587 TAK
-594 QTDEATQ
+594 
-601 KYAELQ
+601 KYAELTTKLSELNVQ
-607 QKLAQLKQQSAEAEQ
+607 SKESQKNL
-622 NTGTLGKGLSKLGV
+622 GTFGTALSKLGG
-636 FGKVVSSVLIGIGRA
+636 FGKGVASMLIGIGKA
-651 AKIAAASLKAL
+651 AKIAAASLKAM

-667 ILLVIQVAL
+667 ILLAIQVAL
-676 EAVMKLIEG
+676 ELVMKLIEG
-685 LTSLWKD
+685 VTKLWNNFTGAD
-692 WFGPSDSDLAK
+692 TAK
-703 TVENFDALAASIE
+703 LVENFDGLAASIE

-726 KQVERKQTTG
+726 KQTERKKAEG
-736 ALSSYDALKEKLNNV
+736 VINSYQELKEKL
-751 KASAEEA
+751 
-758 RKSLQQ
+758 
-764 YAAELETTKAL
+764 
-775 NDDNVSDF
+775 DNVTKSAQQAGTSLKQFVSDMENTKDIDLSTF

-798 EDFKKRYKVLVKAVS
+798 DDFKKRYQTLVKAVS
-813 QGVDEMKAKTGSGG
+813 QGVDEMEAKTGSGSW
-827 WFLTADDAKA
+827 WFTADDAKS
-837 DLAVMQKAI
+837 DLAEMQKAI
-846 IGKIQYDINN
+846 IGKLQYDINN

-863 EAYREF
+863 EAYRKF
-869 IQIINDETNASALAN
+869 INLINDETNASALAN
-884 IEELFPE
+884 IDELFPE

-897 LKRRI
+897 LKQRI

-908 AEQYLDLNAQ
+908 AEQMYDLNTQ
-918 MAAANRELQRTI
+918 MATQTAAMARQI
-930 DDNNNAAIDDPYERA
+930 QDNLDAAISDPYQRA

-957 QDAADNEELKASIR
+957 EDAKGNAELEASIR
-971 AKYAREERDA
+971 AKYAREEADA
-981 KKAHQKQLEADAK
+981 RKAHQKQLAADAK

-1007 MQSEIDLMQD
+1007 MQAEIDLMED

-1022 KKILE
+1022 KKTLE

-1033 VDAATEQGASK
+1033 VDAAREQGASK
-1044 KTIANIIENYNRQIL
+1044 ATIAKIVENYNRQIL

-1085 DYLAQIK
+1085 EYLAQLK
-1092 EVDRSIWDRQMDIKR
+1092 EVDRSIWDRQMDIKK
-1107 QMEEFVQ
+1107 QIEDFTQ

-1124 ITENQPIEKYVD
+1124 ITDNPPLEEYVN
-1136 NLVGYYTDLEKAQQ
+1136 NLVGYYQDLEAIQEQ
-1150 QYVERKKKLDIEAEN
+1150 HLERKKKLDIEAEN
-1165 EQYNRNKTDV
+1165 EQYNREQTDV

-1180 ERLRSYS
+1180 ERIRSYS
-1187 DWLDTQNEL
+1187 QWLETQNEL
-1196 LNQALEDGLISQTQ
+1196 LDQALEDGLISQTQ
-1210 YDNMKTE
+1210 YDEMEKE
-1217 NQKKADQYLQDE
+1217 NHKKANQYQQDE
-1229 TERYNANIEQM
+1229 TERYAANIEQL
-1240 DKDHQQKLTEIDRN
+1240 DKDHQQRLLEIDRN
-1254 ALEEK
+1254 ATEQK
-1259 RQYTKEA
+1259 RQNTKEA
-1266 LDNIIQTYNDFY
+1266 FDNIIQTYNDFY
-1278 NEIEQIGEL
+1278 NEIEQAGE
-1287 KTKKNVSAIG
+1287 KQTKQNTSGIG

-1307 LKNMKSQYEKLM
+1307 LKNMKSQYTKLM
-1319 ADLQKEYQDLQ
+1319 KDIQKVYKILQD
-1330 AKFDNNEI
+1330 KFDNNEI

-1344 LAQKELDDL
+1344 LAKKELDGLSED
-1353 VAEINA
+1353 VTE
-1359 KYADV
+1359 KYNEV
-1364 NNRLNSLFSTV
+1364 SNKLKNLFSTV

-1409 RRLEKEKEILDE
+1409 RRLERQQELLEE

-1465 LAQERNAQL
+1465 LAQERNAQI
-1474 KALENERAIEKEKEQ
+1474 KALDNERAIEKEKEQ

-1495 QLEKQQE
+1495 QLEKQQK

-1573 PHSQGGIKVGNTGIE
+1573 SHSQGGIKVGNTGIE

-1636 KSITNKFAQGGELS
+1636 KSITNKFAQGGELP

-1659 LVNYQQ
+1659 IVNYT
-1665 PQDNAQYVVSVV
+1665 PPTDDRPIYVAVTEIENVME
-1677 DIINAADN
+1677 N
-1685 VRNVQTLAGLN
+1685 VRNVRVLAGAD
-1696 R
+1696 